1 MNVSLDKIHEIIS
14 KSDHVVV
21 LSGLDIVLESG
32 LNGVRAEHIAYDIEQ
47 KYGYANDEII
57 TSMFYSRR
65 VDLFFKYYKEI
76 ILNKE
81 LKPTPVHQGI
91 AKIQDANRLD
101 AVITRTTYSL
111 HKKAGCKNVI
121 ELHGSV
127 EENACPNCGKI
138 FGSEYIRKA
147 AAIPA
152 CDDCG
157 IPLRPGFALLG
168 ETVDN
173 GKMTKASNA
182 VEDADVLLVI
192 GAGLNSSLCRH
203 LLKYYKGNKLIV
215 LGREESMGDEK
226 ADYQAYGN
234 LGEMLTEL
242 TKDLPVSKVK
252 RETEEEKDKKD
263 KKDKKDSSAS
273 KTEKPS
279 KEEKK

>member
-1 MNVSLDKIHEIIS
+1 MNTSLDKIHEVIS

-21 LSGLDIVLESG
+21 LSGLDIVLEAG
-32 LNGVRAEHIAYDIEQ
+32 LNGVRGEHIAYDIEQ

-65 VDLFFKYYKEI
+65 VDLFYKYYKEV

-81 LKPTPVHQGI
+81 LKPTPVHEGI
-91 AKIQDANRLD
+91 VKIQDANRLD

-111 HKKAGCKNVI
+111 HKKVGCKNVI

-127 EENACPNCGKI
+127 EENSCPNCGKI
-138 FGSEYIRKA
+138 FGSEHIRNA
-147 AAIPA
+147 ASVPV

-192 GAGLNSSLCRH
+192 GAGLNSALCRH
-203 LLKYYKGNKLIV
+203 LVKYYKGNKMIV
-215 LGREESMGDEK
+215 LGHEEAMGDER
-226 ADYQAYGN
+226 ANYQAYGN
-234 LGEMLTEL
+234 LGEMLTEI
-242 TKDLPVSKVK
+242 TKDLTVSKVK
-252 RETEEEKDKKD
+252 RTSESVKADVSATADAEAEKKD
-263 KKDKKDSSAS
+263 NT
-273 KTEKPS
+273 KTAA
-279 KEEKK
+279 EKK

>member
-1 MNVSLDKIHEIIS
+1 MNANLDKIHEVIS

-21 LSGLDIVLESG
+21 LSGLDVVLEAG
-32 LNGVRAEHIAYDIEQ
+32 LNGVRGEHIAYDIEQ

-65 VDLFFKYYKEI
+65 VDLFYRYYKEI

-81 LKPTPVHQGI
+81 LKPTPVHEGV

-127 EENACPNCGKI
+127 EDNSCPNCGKI
-138 FGSEYIRKA
+138 FGAEYIKNA
-147 AAIPA
+147 PSVPL
-152 CDDCG
+152 CDECE
-157 IPLRPGFALLG
+157 IPLRPGFTLLG

-173 GKMTKASNA
+173 GKMTQASNA
-182 VEDADVLLVI
+182 VEEADVLLVI
-192 GAGLNSSLCRH
+192 GAGIDSALCRH
-203 LLKYYKGNKLIV
+203 LVKYYKGNKMIV
-215 LGREESMGDEK
+215 LGKEESLGDEQ

-234 LGEMLTEL
+234 LGEMLTEI

-252 RETEEEKDKKD
+252 RE
-263 KKDKKDSSAS
+263 
-273 KTEKPS
+273 
-279 KEEKK
+279 KEEKKDEKKDDKENGKKQAAEEAADKNE